1 MFCNKCGDP
10 IEPNEKFCNK
20 CGNPL
25 NVPQSNFE
33 NQNITNP
40 AQNSLNN
47 SNIGY
52 NTQNIN
58 NNYQGFQPINA
69 QNSYQENYMNTPSNK
84 DNKKMMFIGVGI
96 GIGVFLL
103 LFLITHFMGNS
114 SERYYFDTNPN
125 EQNNEIIQTTGSST
139 KKGKYGTV
147 IIYDNTYS
155 GVKINKD
162 TDAFALIVKDSV
174 NQKNKCPSD
183 IKKVEDE
190 IIKNYGIT
198 AVNLCEMDVDFARE
212 LGNVFKKIYDEY
224 PSVRGYITNLTL
236 VNVSMTDNYIA
247 AFMPV
252 FNFATSDTAS
262 TYPWVIK
269 TQVLLNTSY
278 FLNKERLEASV
289 TDGSSTGHFPKN
301 STIYSPVAHE
311 LGHYLS
317 FLAMMKN
324 YKLDSILLV
333 DSNNVSTF
341 YSLYDDFGK
350 GNYSLTMIKEAFQK
364 YKKDTNSTLNLDEWR
379 GTISNYALAK
389 DNSGEY
395 IYDETIAESFH
406 DVYLNGDNASDASKY
421 VVSVLKEKL
430 GS

>member
-84 DNKKMMFIGVGI
+84 DNKKMIFIGVGI

-212 LGNVFKKIYDEY
+212 LGNVFKKIYNEY

>member
-1 MFCNKCGDP
+1 MFCSQCGDP
-10 IEPNEKFCNK
+10 IEQNEKFCNK

-25 NVPQSNFE
+25 NVPQSNLT
-33 NQNITNP
+33 NQNIATPN
-40 AQNSLNN
+40 QNSLNN
-47 SNIGY
+47 SNNNY
-52 NTQNIN
+52 VTQNVN
-58 NNYQGFQPINA
+58 NNYQNPQPIN
-69 QNSYQENYMNTPSNK
+69 NYNNYQQSYMNTPNNK
-84 DNKKMMFIGVGI
+84 DNKKMIFIGAGIGVGL
-96 GIGVFLL
+96 FLI
-103 LFLITHFMGNS
+103 LFLITHFIGNS
-114 SERYYFDTNPN
+114 SENYYFDTNHN
-125 EQNNEIIQTTGSST
+125 EQNNEIVQSTGSST
-139 KKGKYGTV
+139 KKGKYKTA

-174 NQKNKCPSD
+174 NQKNNCPSD

-311 LGHYLS
+311 LGHY
-317 FLAMMKN
+317 
-324 YKLDSILLV
+324 
-333 DSNNVSTF
+333 
-341 YSLYDDFGK
+341 
-350 GNYSLTMIKEAFQK
+350 
-364 YKKDTNSTLNLDEWR
+364 
-379 GTISNYALAK
+379 
-389 DNSGEY
+389 
-395 IYDETIAESFH
+395 
-406 DVYLNGDNASDASKY
+406 
-421 VVSVLKEKL
+421 
-430 GS
+430 

>member
-84 DNKKMMFIGVGI
+84 DNKKMIFIGVGI

-212 LGNVFKKIYDEY
+212 LGNVFKKIYNEY

-341 YSLYDDFGK
+341 YNLYDDFSK

-406 DVYLNGDNASDASKY
+406 DVYLNGDNASVASKY

>member
-212 LGNVFKKIYDEY
+212 LGNVFKKIYNEY